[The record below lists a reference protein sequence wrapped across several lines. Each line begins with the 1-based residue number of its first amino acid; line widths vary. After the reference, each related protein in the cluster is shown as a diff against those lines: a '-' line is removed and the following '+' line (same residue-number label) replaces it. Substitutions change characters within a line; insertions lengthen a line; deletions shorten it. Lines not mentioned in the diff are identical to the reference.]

1 MSLKFSYKFGKRLV
15 IVLLF
20 IIITAGCGSQQDE
33 PPSTIAG
40 EAIGQVVPVENIG
53 SYTDILPSELQ
64 SMMDSKDFLFIN
76 VHVPFD
82 GDIPLTDASI
92 PFDEIESH
100 MAELPA
106 DKEAKIVVYC
116 RSGSM
121 SGVASR
127 ALVELGYTNV
137 YNLDG
142 GFRAWAEAGYE
153 LLQ

>member
-1 MSLKFSYKFGKRLV
+1 MTKKSSYNFSKRLV
-15 IVLLF
+15 VVLLF
-20 IIITAGCGSQQDE
+20 IVITAACGSKPDE
-33 PPSTIAG
+33 PASTIPG

-53 SYTDILPSELQ
+53 YYTDILPSELQ

-76 VHVPFD
+76 VHVPFE

-100 MAELPA
+100 ISELPE
-106 DKEAKIVVYC
+106 DKNAKIVVYC

-121 SGVASR
+121 SAI
-127 ALVELGYTNV
+127 AAKKLIEQGYTNI

-142 GFRAWAEAGYE
+142 GFRAWFETGYE
-153 LLQ
+153 LLD

>member
-1 MSLKFSYKFGKRLV
+1 MTLKFSYKFSKRLV

-20 IIITAGCGSQQDE
+20 IIITAACGAKSDE
-33 PPSTIAG
+33 PASTVAG

-64 SMMDSKDFLFIN
+64 SMMVSKDFLFIN
-76 VHVPFD
+76 VHVPFE
-82 GDIPLTDASI
+82 GEIPLTDASI

-100 MAELPA
+100 LDELPA
-106 DKEAKIVVYC
+106 DKNAKIVVYC

-121 SGVASR
+121 SGVAAR

-153 LLQ
+153 LIQ

>member
-1 MSLKFSYKFGKRLV
+1 MALKYSYKFSKRLV
-15 IVLLF
+15 FVLLF
-20 IIITAGCGSQQDE
+20 IIVTSACGSKQDE
-33 PPSTIAG
+33 LASTIAG

-53 SYTDILPSELQ
+53 SYTDIFPSELQ
-64 SMMDSKDFLFIN
+64 SMMNSKDFIFIN
-76 VHVPFD
+76 VHTPFE

-100 MAELPA
+100 MAGLPA
-106 DKEAKIVVYC
+106 DKDAKIVVYC

-121 SGVASR
+121 SGVASK
-127 ALVELGYTNV
+127 ALVGLGYTNV

>member
-1 MSLKFSYKFGKRLV
+1 MTLKFSYKFSKQLV

-20 IIITAGCGSQQDE
+20 IIITAACGSKSDE
-33 PPSTIAG
+33 PASTIEG

-76 VHVPFD
+76 VHVPYE
-82 GDIPLTDASI
+82 GEIPLTDASI

-100 MAELPA
+100 MVELPA
-106 DKEAKIVVYC
+106 DKDAKIVVYC

-121 SGVASR
+121 SGVASK
-127 ALVELGYTNV
+127 ALVGLGYTNV

-142 GFRAWAEAGYE
+142 GFRAWAGAGYE
-153 LLQ
+153 VLK